1 MKKNDEEA
9 IKRHSEGMKVARAY
23 AAWHL
28 GDPSWAGSI
37 IEAYL
42 HPETAQ
48 ELLDQEKKE
57 EI

>member
-23 AAWHL
+23 ASWHL

-57 EI
+57 I